1 MLKFLILCL
10 LGLSAFGYTFPYDGD
25 VLVLND
31 NTINAAIKQFDYL
44 LVEFYASWCGHC
56 KQFAP
61 EYSQFATQ
69 VKEAGQSFIVA
80 KLNGGDQ
87 EKQAMNRY
95 KVSSFPTIILLIK
108 GHAVPYNGD
117 RSANGLMNFVTQA
130 LEDKLVRVDEID
142 DVYKFLSDNNL
153 SLLYFVK
160 DSQQPELQI
169 YSMAAKIFPH
179 LKFGYTTSAYAR
191 KLYDVDEGQIVLFRT
206 FEERRKEFTDQLT
219 LEKLTNFLYENST
232 PSFEELDN
240 KSYASIFN
248 KNTPALILFWS
259 QQSQETKDV
268 LKLIAPNIKKR
279 ITVVSVYSDNYMVNQ
294 VTSHL
299 FINTPTFPSL
309 YYYKTTNEVYKFEGQ
324 ITVENVM
331 RFVHEANN
339 GKIKRKQKSQPIPNQ
354 TSNVLK
360 VVGDTFDQLVL
371 NSKKNTLVQFCQ
383 TSNSKCYEPEFE
395 DLAEELKKNDNLV
408 LAQIDLSYND
418 LDSVNIEN
426 YPGFKLYIPKVTSN
440 PINFEQEFSKDNLY
454 AFIKQNV
461 QLTQTHTEQNKSKSD
476 L

>member
-10 LGLSAFGYTFPYDGD
+10 LGLSAFGYTFPYDED

-31 NTINAAIKQFDYL
+31 NTINAAIKQYDYL

-69 VKEAGQSFIVA
+69 VKQAGQPFIVA

-117 RSANGLMNFVTQA
+117 RSANGLKNFVTQA

-153 SLLYFVK
+153 SVLYFVK

-169 YSMAAKIFPH
+169 YSLAAKIFPN

-206 FEERRKEFTDQLT
+206 FEERRKEFTDQIT

-279 ITVVSVYSDNYMVNQ
+279 ITVVSVYSDNYMLNQ
-294 VTSHL
+294 VTGQL
-299 FINTPTFPSL
+299 FINTPTFP
-309 YYYKTTNEVYKFEGQ
+309 TTNEVYKFEGQ

-331 RFVHEANN
+331 RFVHGANN
-339 GKIKRKQKSQPIPNQ
+339 GKIARKQKSQPIPTQ

-360 VVGDTFDQLVL
+360 VVGDTFDELVL
-371 NSKKNTLVQFCQ
+371 NSNKSTLVQFCQ
-383 TSNSKCYEPEFE
+383 TSSSKCYEPEFE
-395 DLAEELKKNDNLV
+395 DLAKELKGNENLV

-418 LDSVNIEN
+418 LESVKIEN

-440 PINFEQEFSKDNLY
+440 PVNFDQEFSKENLY
-454 AFIKQNV
+454 AFVKQNV
-461 QLTQTHTEQNKSKSD
+461 QLTHTEQNKSKSD

>member
-10 LGLSAFGYTFPYDGD
+10 IGLSAYGQIFQYDGD

-31 NTINAAIKQFDYL
+31 NNINAAIKRYDYL

-69 VKEAGQSFIVA
+69 VKEAGQPFIVA

-95 KVSSFPTIILLIK
+95 KVSSFPTLILLIK

-117 RSANGLMNFVTQA
+117 RSASGLMNFVTQA

-142 DVYKFLSDNNL
+142 EVYKFLSDNSL

-169 YSMAAKIFPH
+169 YSLASKIFPN

-206 FEERRKEFTDQLT
+206 FEERRKEFTDQIT
-219 LEKLTNFLYENST
+219 LQKLTDFLYENST

-240 KSYASIFN
+240 KSYTNIFN
-248 KNTPALILFWS
+248 KNTPALILLWN
-259 QQSQETKDV
+259 QQSYDTKDA

-279 ITVVSVYSDNYMVNQ
+279 ITVVSVFSENYMLNQ
-294 VTSHL
+294 VSGHL

-309 YYYKTTNEVYKFEGQ
+309 YYYKTTNEVYKLEGQ
-324 ITVENVM
+324 ITIENVM
-331 RFVHEANN
+331 RFIHNANN
-339 GKIKRKQKSQPIPNQ
+339 GKIQRKQKSQPIPTQ
-354 TSNVLK
+354 STNVLK
-360 VVGDTFDQLVL
+360 VVGDTFDELVL
-371 NSKKNTLVQFCQ
+371 NSKKNILVQFCQ

-395 DLAEELKKNDNLV
+395 DLAQELKNNENLV

-418 LDSVNIEN
+418 LDSVKFEN
-426 YPGFKLYIPKVTSN
+426 YPGFKLYISKVTSN
-440 PINFEQEFSKDNLY
+440 PINFDKEFSKENLLS
-454 AFIKQNV
+454 FIQQNV
-461 QLTQTHTEQNKSKSD
+461 KLANMEQNNSKSD

>member
-10 LGLSAFGYTFPYDGD
+10 IGLSAFGYTFPYDGD

-69 VKEAGQSFIVA
+69 VKEAGQSFVVA

-87 EKQAMNRY
+87 EKQAMNKY

-142 DVYKFLSDNNL
+142 DVYKFLSDNSL

-160 DSQQPELQI
+160 DQQQPELQI
-169 YSMAAKIFPH
+169 YSLAAKIFPN

-206 FEERRKEFTDQLT
+206 FEERRKEFTDQIT
-219 LEKLTNFLYENST
+219 LQKLTDFLYENST
-232 PSFEELDN
+232 PSFEELEN
-240 KSYASIFN
+240 KSYTNIFN
-248 KNTPALILFWS
+248 KNTPALILFWN
-259 QQSQETKDV
+259 QQSQETKEV

-279 ITVVSVYSDNYMVNQ
+279 ITVVSVFSDNYMLNQ
-294 VTSHL
+294 VLGHL
-299 FINTPTFPSL
+299 FINNPTFPSV
-309 YYYKTTNEVYKFEGQ
+309 YYYKTTNEVYKLEGQ

-331 RFVHEANN
+331 RFVYGANN
-339 GKIKRKQKSQPIPNQ
+339 GKIQRKQKSQPIPTQ
-354 TSNVLK
+354 STNVLK
-360 VVGDTFDQLVL
+360 VVGDTFDELVL
-371 NSKKNTLVQFCQ
+371 NSKKHILVQFCQ

-395 DLAEELKKNDNLV
+395 DLAQELKNNDNLV

-418 LDSVNIEN
+418 LDSVKIEN

-440 PINFEQEFSKDNLY
+440 PLNFDQEFSKENLS
-454 AFIKQNV
+454 AFIKQKV
-461 QLTQTHTEQNKSKSD
+461 QLTVTEQNRSKSD